1 MTRTITFTDEQLDV
15 IDTLMNHGFECFL
28 DDRISKEELL
38 EGWDLTQEKIEEVF
52 TLINGECFN
61 DDVEEV
67 AQCIVDTNGA
77 YAECVDHLVET
88 MGEDT
93 TNEWYDEDG
102 RIKHVVSD
110 S

>member
-1 MTRTITFTDEQLDV
+1 MTKYEQFQEWLNKCPVEIENYLDYTDTFQVTFKVPVDEAV
-15 IDTLMNHGFECFL
+15 
-28 DDRISKEELL
+28 EEL
-38 EGWDLTQEKIEEVF
+38 
-52 TLINGECFN
+52 
-61 DDVEEV
+61 
-67 AQCIVDTNGA
+67 AHCIVDTNGA